1 MMRFPLYVVA
11 AALLLPAAAFA
22 QAPARDIT
30 GYWELRFDS
39 ASVTAASL
47 VQPVTQ
53 ASEQAQLRHDNEWI
67 RYCVPLGVPY
77 IMSQSPLDIRQS
89 PTVTAMVSK
98 VPSSTR
104 YIFTDGRKHP
114 EKEDL
119 EIGRA
124 HV

>member
-1 MMRFPLYVVA
+1 MRFPLYFVA
-11 AALLLPAAAFA
+11 AAVLLPAAALA

-53 ASEQAQLRHDNEWI
+53 ASEQAQLRHDNEWT

-98 VPSSTR
+98 PALAARSKVSLMRLSSP
-104 YIFTDGRKHP
+104 GR
-114 EKEDL
+114 
-119 EIGRA
+119 
-124 HV
+124 